1 MRGRDGD
8 PGPRGA
14 REAQGPWVR
23 WGRGAHGLGLNGAML
38 GSSLS
43 SAMTVWCL
51 QASPEP
57 L

>member
-1 MRGRDGD
+1 MATQALGE
-8 PGPRGA
+8 PGKPKVPGWGGA
-14 REAQGPWVR
+14 R
-23 WGRGAHGLGLNGAML
+23 GLGLNGAML

>member
-14 REAQGPWVR
+14 REAQGPWV
-23 WGRGAHGLGLNGAML
+23 GGGARGLGLNGAML

-43 SAMTVWCL
+43 SAMSLV
-51 QASPEP
+51 PP
-57 L
+57 GKP

>member
-1 MRGRDGD
+1 MATQALGE
-8 PGPRGA
+8 PGKPKVPGWGGGA
-14 REAQGPWVR
+14 R
-23 WGRGAHGLGLNGAML
+23 GLGLNGAML